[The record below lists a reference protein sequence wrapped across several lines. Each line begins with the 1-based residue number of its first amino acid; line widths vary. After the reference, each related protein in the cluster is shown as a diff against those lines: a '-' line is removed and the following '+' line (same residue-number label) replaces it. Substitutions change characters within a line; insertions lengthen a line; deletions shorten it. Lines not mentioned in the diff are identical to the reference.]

1 MDSKGWVESNVG
13 EFLVREKMEG
23 VEGEYG
29 LVWFARKK
37 EKDRALRLVG
47 MEWMVWVSRGR

>member
-1 MDSKGWVESNVG
+1 MRLESNVG

-37 EKDRALRLVG
+37 EKDRGLRLVG